1 MIKRIEE
8 YEEIAGEKTV
18 NRIYEEAVPLLGKH
32 VLHINSTY
40 QGGGVAEMLNSLV
53 LLMNSIGIDAG
64 WRILHGTPD
73 FFEITKK
80 FHNAL
85 QGRKINLSE
94 MKKRIY
100 LAQNENFS
108 IFTHID
114 HDAVIVHD
122 PQPLPMIN
130 FYRKNCCSWIW
141 RCHIDVSQP
150 WQDMWGYLKRF
161 ITKYDAMVVSHK
173 RYMKK
178 ELKVPQHLIIPSI
191 DPLSTKNEKITDR
204 TISKYLSKNQIDR
217 DKPIIAQISRFDR
230 WKDPKGVV
238 KVYKRVK
245 KEVDCR
251 LILLGSFASDDP
263 EGKKIYAETRKAAL
277 DDEDIIFVT
286 NATEILVNSVQ
297 RAASV
302 VLQKS
307 LKEGFALTVSEALW
321 KGTPVVASNIG
332 GITLQVIEGENG
344 YLVDPFDYKGC
355 ADRVIKLLKN
365 PEKAKEMGQKGR
377 EHVKKNFLITRQL
390 LDWLRLLRIYIH

>member
-1 MIKRIEE
+1 
-8 YEEIAGEKTV
+8 
-18 NRIYEEAVPLLGKH
+18 
-32 VLHINSTY
+32 
-40 QGGGVAEMLNSLV
+40 
-53 LLMNSIGIDAG
+53 
-64 WRILHGTPD
+64 
-73 FFEITKK
+73 
-80 FHNAL
+80 
-85 QGRKINLSE
+85 
-94 MKKRIY
+94 
-100 LAQNENFS
+100 
-108 IFTHID
+108 
-114 HDAVIVHD
+114 
-122 PQPLPMIN
+122 
-130 FYRKNCCSWIW
+130 
-141 RCHIDVSQP
+141 
-150 WQDMWGYLKRF
+150 MWGYLKRF

>member
-18 NRIYEEAVPLLGKH
+18 NHIYEEAVPLLGKH
-32 VLHINSTY
+32 ILHINSTY

-85 QGRKINLSE
+85 QGRKINLSK

-130 FYRKNCCSWIW
+130 FYGKDCCPWIW

-150 WQDMWGYLKRF
+150 WQDMWRYLKRF

-173 RYMKK
+173 CYMKK
-178 ELKVPQHLIIPSI
+178 ELKVPQHVIMPSI

-251 LILLGSFASDDP
+251 LVLLGSFASDDP

-332 GITLQVIEGENG
+332 GITLQVIDGENG